1 MKYDFEAS
9 EVLFYVDILCS
20 QHNITRKDIRQLVKL
35 FNEVLELPID
45 YIELQEVIY
54 NPKIYEEKRLL
65 WKNLK

>member
-1 MKYDFEAS
+1 MKYDFEAE

-45 YIELQEVIY
+45 YIELQEILY
-54 NPKIYEEKRLL
+54 SPTKYDERRLIQCQI
-65 WKNLK
+65 